1 MKRQSTGLADGREL
15 IYFDDSDDAVRE
27 LVDPRDLPPM
37 PPASQ
42 LRYDALTDEWVA
54 VASENEHWTAF
65 TPAAAR
71 WPFEVLVA
79 SRRVMAD
86 LTGLTESEAAAFA
99 PVYLDVR
106 KRLDALFGV
115 EMPYISAWRQ
125 APAHAGR
132 EVSCLFLQLFSIRRD
147 RTKLKYLAGSESAM
161 GAFVNDIVPE
171 QAARMLR
178 EAA

>member
-1 MKRQSTGLADGREL
+1 MLSPAAAERAAG
-15 IYFDDSDDAVRE
+15 VR
-27 LVDPRDLPPM
+27 VI
-37 PPASQ
+37 
-42 LRYDALTDEWVA
+42 V
-54 VASENEHWTAF
+54 ENEHGTAF
-65 TPAAAR
+65 TPAVAR

-79 SRRVMAD
+79 PRRVMAAV
-86 LTGLTESEAAAFA
+86 TGLTESEAAAFA

-115 EMPYISAWRQ
+115 EMPYITAWRL
-125 APAHAGR
+125 AP
-132 EVSCLFLQLFSIRRD
+132 
-147 RTKLKYLAGSESAM
+147 YLAGSESAM